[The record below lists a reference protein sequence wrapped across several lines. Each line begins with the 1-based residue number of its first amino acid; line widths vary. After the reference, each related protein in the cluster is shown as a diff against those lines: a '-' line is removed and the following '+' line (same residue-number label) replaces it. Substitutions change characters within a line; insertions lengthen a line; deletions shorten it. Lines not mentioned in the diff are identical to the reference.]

1 MIIFFSFTSLYSY
14 NVTEEEFLSY
24 IVSGNKEEVL
34 NYINN
39 KKVNINAKNDRGL
52 TFLILSILH
61 KQNEIAKILIKSGA
75 DIDLQDNLGLTALAY
90 SLLHDNDE
98 MSKILIDSKADIHVK
113 ITVKTGYLDVKN
125 VTLLMLTTNPE
136 IAKKLIEVGVN
147 IDAQADFKSY
157 MENMYLENITALI
170 LAIFNDNTAKAE
182 VLINSGANVNIKD
195 RYGRT
200 ALYYAKRNNNTKIV
214 QMLIEKGAE

>member
-1 MIIFFSFTSLYSY
+1 M
-14 NVTEEEFLSY
+14 
-24 IVSGNKEEVL
+24 
-34 NYINN
+34 
-39 KKVNINAKNDRGL
+39 
-52 TFLILSILH
+52 H

-75 DIDLQDNLGLTALAY
+75 DLDLQDNLGLTALAY

-113 ITVKTGYLDVKN
+113 ITVKTGYMDVKN
-125 VTLLMLTTNPE
+125 VTFLMLTTNPE

-170 LAIFNDNTAKAE
+170 LAIFNDNTPKAE

>member
-1 MIIFFSFTSLYSY
+1 M
-14 NVTEEEFLSY
+14 
-24 IVSGNKEEVL
+24 
-34 NYINN
+34 
-39 KKVNINAKNDRGL
+39 
-52 TFLILSILH
+52 
-61 KQNEIAKILIKSGA
+61 
-75 DIDLQDNLGLTALAY
+75 
-90 SLLHDNDE
+90 
-98 MSKILIDSKADIHVK
+98 
-113 ITVKTGYLDVKN
+113 KN

-170 LAIFNDNTAKAE
+170 LAIFNDNTPKAE

-195 RYGRT
+195 RYVRT